1 MKRWEFAAVGLES
14 GGVEGGGRIYIFFRG
29 RGVNK
34 ESSQPAIPASS
45 TAGGVSGSLCPL
57 GDGKRKGKGKRKNR
71 GGGGRKK
78 KRKKKKK
85 KATTKTS

>member
-1 MKRWEFAAVGLES
+1 MGVRCCGFGKR
-14 GGVEGGGRIYIFFRG
+14 GGEGGGRIYIFFRG

-34 ESSQPAIPASS
+34 ESSQPAILASS

-71 GGGGRKK
+71 GGGKEKK
-78 KRKKKKK
+78 NEKKKKK